1 MAWQLLNKACL
12 QVRVSK
18 ERKAGKNISVGLS
31 NVVDVHGLPHS
42 TVLTYICIYV
52 CIPRSK

>member
-18 ERKAGKNISVGLS
+18 ERKAGKS
-31 NVVDVHGLPHS
+31 NEHPCCLPNMLDVHGLLHS
-42 TVLTYICIYV
+42 AILAYIW
-52 CIPRSK
+52 SA